1 MKRFISNVQ
10 DGVAAGAKDNL
21 MGLGMFDFI
30 MLDERLGRN
39 LSSGAL
45 IAIAESNNQSSP
57 LASPSRI

>member
-1 MKRFISNVQ
+1 MQ